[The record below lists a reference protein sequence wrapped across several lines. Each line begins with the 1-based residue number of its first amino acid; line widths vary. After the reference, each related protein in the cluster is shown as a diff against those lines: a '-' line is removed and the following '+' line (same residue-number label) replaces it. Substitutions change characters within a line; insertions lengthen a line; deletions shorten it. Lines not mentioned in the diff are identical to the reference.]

1 VASRPPVP
9 LLELPSGAKAVVR
22 GLVGGPVFAGR
33 LASMGVAAD
42 APLEV
47 LQNRA
52 HGPVLIL
59 VRGTRIALGRG
70 EAAKVLVEA
79 Q

>member
-1 VASRPPVP
+1 MASRPLVS

-22 GLVGGPVFAGR
+22 ALAGGPEFAGR
-33 LASMGVAAD
+33 LTAMGVAAG